1 MNLDYEWGV
10 IQGRYPYRWTIWV
23 CNFHPWEVDR
33 LHLAG
38 PYLIS
43 PWQIYSTTR
52 LTTFIAVIFDLVL
65 INAGITNCEVC
76 SVLYIEKRTS
86 VP

>member
-38 PYLIS
+38 PYPDFPL
-43 PWQIYSTTR
+43 
-52 LTTFIAVIFDLVL
+52 ADLL
-65 INAGITNCEVC
+65 HHPSHHTH
-76 SVLYIEKRTS
+76 SRDF
-86 VP
+86 